1 MMPALLEGTNQFST
15 QQANLSRQVTMLRCN
30 VEITNGQVK
39 SRFKMFDHKVQ
50 NTYLPQ
56 LDVLFR
62 IACSIHNH
70 FGTRIREFP
79 KNADKIVERLHQ
91 NMSLTNSLQNYI
103 VEAKLRNKNVCWK
116 DVNEDEL
123 AGFSQLNQDD
133 VELIM
138 LGSFQAKIGKQYT
151 HQQMNTDAG
160 YKFSIHKERT
170 DLFRAKLAARF
181 NKRMIHQIW
190 IEVQDAAEPV
200 DKIKSYFCTCKT
212 GSRTVGSCA
221 HVASVS

>member
-39 SRFKMFDHKVQ
+39 SRFKMFDHKIQ

-79 KNADKIVERLHQ
+79 KNSDEIIARLHK
-91 NMSLTNSLQNYI
+91 NMGLSNTLQQYI
-103 VEAKLRNKNVCWK
+103 LDAKLRLKNVCWK

-123 AGFSQLNQDD
+123 AGFPQLTEED
-133 VELIM
+133 VEIIM
-138 LGSFQAKIGKQYT
+138 LGSFQAKIAKHYT
-151 HQQMNTDAG
+151 HQQINSDAG
-160 YKFSIHKERT
+160 YKFSIHKDRV
-170 DLFRAKLAARF
+170 DLFRAKVAARF
-181 NKRMIHQIW
+181 NKKMVHQVW
-190 IEVQDAAEPV
+190 IEVQDAQEPV
-200 DKIKSYFCTCKT
+200 NQIKSYFCTCKT